1 MSPIQ
6 AQPVAAVAP
15 QGGKAVV
22 VSPAPQVQAAAL
34 VPANSG
40 AATPAVAPAP
50 SVDPAELQKKLE
62 EAVARLNEQME
73 ANGRKLGFSVDDR
86 LNKQIVRVMNK
97 ETGEVV
103 RQIPNEVVIRVA
115 NSIEDLKGVLFDAEF

>member
-1 MSPIQ
+1 MSPMQ
-6 AQPVAAVAP
+6 VQPTTLTAPSAGAKVVAP
-15 QGGKAVV
+15 
-22 VSPAPQVQAAAL
+22 
-34 VPANSG
+34 
-40 AATPAVAPAP
+40 ATPAASPVTAPEEVKAASPVAKI
-50 SVDPAELQKKLE
+50 DPAEMEKKLE
-62 EAVARLNEQME
+62 QAVARLNEQMQ

-86 LNKQIVRVMNK
+86 LDKQIVRVMNK

>member
-1 MSPIQ
+1 MSPVS
-6 AQPVAAVAP
+6 AQLLTTSAPSPGAAAVAP
-15 QGGKAVV
+15 
-22 VSPAPQVQAAAL
+22 S
-34 VPANSG
+34 
-40 AATPAVAPAP
+40 AATPSPSATTPQEVKVTSPVAKIDA
-50 SVDPAELQKKLE
+50 AEMQKKVE

>member
-1 MSPIQ
+1 MSPIS
-6 AQPVAAVAP
+6 AQPVATTAPSPGARVVAP
-15 QGGKAVV
+15 SATAPVPPATTPQEVKA
-22 VSPAPQVQAAAL
+22 APL
-34 VPANSG
+34 VAKI
-40 AATPAVAPAP
+40 
-50 SVDPAELQKKLE
+50 DPAEMEKKLE
-62 EAVARLNEQME
+62 EVVARLNEQME

-86 LNKQIVRVMNK
+86 LNKQIVRVVNK

>member
-1 MSPIQ
+1 MSPVS
-6 AQPVAAVAP
+6 AQLLTTSAP
-15 QGGKAVV
+15 
-22 VSPAPQVQAAAL
+22 SPGAAAAA
-34 VPANSG
+34 PS
-40 AATPAVAPAP
+40 AATPSPSATTPQEVKVTSPVAKIDAG
-50 SVDPAELQKKLE
+50 EMQKKVE

-86 LNKQIVRVMNK
+86 LNKQIVRVVNK

>member
-6 AQPVAAVAP
+6 AQPVATAAP
-15 QGGKAVV
+15 QGDNAALAP
-22 VSPAPQVQAAAL
+22 PASQAQAAAP
-34 VPANSG
+34 VYANSG
-40 AATPAVAPAP
+40 VATSAVAPAP
-50 SVDPAELQKKLE
+50 RVDPAELQKKLE

>member
-6 AQPVAAVAP
+6 AQPVATAAP
-15 QGGKAVV
+15 QGDNAALAP
-22 VSPAPQVQAAAL
+22 PASQAQAAAP
-34 VPANSG
+34 VSANSG

-50 SVDPAELQKKLE
+50 RVDPAELQKKLE

>member
-1 MSPIQ
+1 MSPISNS
-6 AQPVAAVAP
+6 PVSVSAPKAGAAVPAPAASPATPSATAP
-15 QGGKAVV
+15 QEVKA
-22 VSPAPQVQAAAL
+22 P
-34 VPANSG
+34 
-40 AATPAVAPAP
+40 P
-50 SVDPAELQKKLE
+50 SVAKIDPAEMEKKLE
-62 EAVARLNEQME
+62 EAVARLNEQMQ

-115 NSIEDLKGVLFDAEF
+115 NSIEDLKGVLFDGEF

>member
-1 MSPIQ
+1 MSPM
-6 AQPVAAVAP
+6 
-15 QGGKAVV
+15 
-22 VSPAPQVQAAAL
+22 QVQPTTSTA
-34 VPANSG
+34 PSSG
-40 AATPAVAPAP
+40 ARAVAPATP
-50 SVDPAELQKKLE
+50 TASPVTASDEVKAAAPAATIDPTEMERKLE
-62 EAVARLNEQME
+62 EAVARLNEQMQ
-73 ANGRKLGFSVDDR
+73 ANGRKLGFSIDDR

>member
-1 MSPIQ
+1 MSPTLVQ
-6 AQPVAAVAP
+6 SVATTAPSSGAKVVAPSATAPVSSATTPQEVKAAPPVARID
-15 QGGKAVV
+15 
-22 VSPAPQVQAAAL
+22 
-34 VPANSG
+34 
-40 AATPAVAPAP
+40 P
-50 SVDPAELQKKLE
+50 SEMEKKLE

>member
-1 MSPIQ
+1 MSPIS
-6 AQPVAAVAP
+6 AQPVATTAPSPGARVVAP
-15 QGGKAVV
+15 SATAPVPPATTPQEVKA
-22 VSPAPQVQAAAL
+22 APL
-34 VPANSG
+34 VAKI
-40 AATPAVAPAP
+40 
-50 SVDPAELQKKLE
+50 DPAEMEKKLE

-86 LNKQIVRVMNK
+86 LNKQIVRVVNK

>member
-1 MSPIQ
+1 MSPIS
-6 AQPVAAVAP
+6 AQPVVSSAPSSGPEAIAPAATPSVIAATTPREINAPAAVA
-15 QGGKAVV
+15 K
-22 VSPAPQVQAAAL
+22 
-34 VPANSG
+34 
-40 AATPAVAPAP
+40 
-50 SVDPAELQKKLE
+50 VDPAEMEKKLE
-62 EAVARLNEQME
+62 QAVARLNEQMQ

-115 NSIEDLKGVLFDAEF
+115 NSIEDLKGVLFDGEF

>member
-1 MSPIQ
+1 MSPMQ
-6 AQPVAAVAP
+6 VQPVTSSAPSSGAAAVAP
-15 QGGKAVV
+15 LATTAGPSATT
-22 VSPAPQVQAAAL
+22 PQEVQA
-34 VPANSG
+34 P
-40 AATPAVAPAP
+40 PPVAKI
-50 SVDPAELQKKLE
+50 DPAEMQKKLE

>member
-1 MSPIQ
+1 MSPIS
-6 AQPVAAVAP
+6 AQPVATTAPSPGVKVVAP
-15 QGGKAVV
+15 SATAPVPPATTPQEVKA
-22 VSPAPQVQAAAL
+22 APL
-34 VPANSG
+34 VAKI
-40 AATPAVAPAP
+40 
-50 SVDPAELQKKLE
+50 DPAEMEKKLE

-86 LNKQIVRVMNK
+86 LNKQIVRVVNK

>member
-6 AQPVAAVAP
+6 AQPVVAAAP
-15 QGGKAVV
+15 QGGSAALAP
-22 VSPAPQVQAAAL
+22 PASQAQAAAP
-34 VPANSG
+34 VSANSG

>member
-1 MSPIQ
+1 MSPIS
-6 AQPVAAVAP
+6 AQPIVSSAQSSGPEAIAPAATTSVIAAATPREIKAPAAVA
-15 QGGKAVV
+15 K
-22 VSPAPQVQAAAL
+22 
-34 VPANSG
+34 
-40 AATPAVAPAP
+40 
-50 SVDPAELQKKLE
+50 VDPAEMEKKLDQ
-62 EAVARLNEQME
+62 AVARLNEQMQ

-115 NSIEDLKGVLFDAEF
+115 NSIEDLKGVLFDGEF

>member
-1 MSPIQ
+1 MSPVSIQ
-6 AQPVAAVAP
+6 LSTTSAPSSGAKAVTPVANGPSSAVTTP
-15 QGGKAVV
+15 QE
-22 VSPAPQVQAAAL
+22 VQA
-34 VPANSG
+34 P
-40 AATPAVAPAP
+40 PPVARI
-50 SVDPAELQKKLE
+50 DPAEMEKKLE

-86 LNKQIVRVMNK
+86 LNKQIVRVVNK

>member
-6 AQPVAAVAP
+6 AQPVVAAAP
-15 QGGKAVV
+15 QGGSATIAA
-22 VSPAPQVQAAAL
+22 PASQAQAAAP
-34 VPANSG
+34 VSANSG

>member
-1 MSPIQ
+1 MSPMS
-6 AQPVAAVAP
+6 AQPVASTAPSSGAKVVAS
-15 QGGKAVV
+15 AAT
-22 VSPAPQVQAAAL
+22 AP
-34 VPANSG
+34 VPS
-40 AATPAVAPAP
+40 AATPQEVQAPPPVAKI
-50 SVDPAELQKKLE
+50 DPAEMQKKLE

-73 ANGRKLGFSVDDR
+73 ANGRKLGFSLDDR

>member
-1 MSPIQ
+1 MSPMS
-6 AQPVAAVAP
+6 AQPVAPTAP
-15 QGGKAVV
+15 
-22 VSPAPQVQAAAL
+22 S
-34 VPANSG
+34 SG
-40 AATPAVAPAP
+40 AKAVAPAATAP
-50 SVDPAELQKKLE
+50 ISSATTPQEVKAAPPVAKIDPAEMEKKLE

>member
-1 MSPIQ
+1 MSPVS
-6 AQPVAAVAP
+6 AQLLTTSAPSPGAAAVAP
-15 QGGKAVV
+15 
-22 VSPAPQVQAAAL
+22 S
-34 VPANSG
+34 
-40 AATPAVAPAP
+40 AATPSPSATTSQEVKVTSPVAKIDA
-50 SVDPAELQKKLE
+50 AEMQKKVE

-86 LNKQIVRVMNK
+86 LNKQIVRVVNK

>member
-1 MSPIQ
+1 MSPVS
-6 AQPVAAVAP
+6 AQLLTTSAPSPGAAAVAP
-15 QGGKAVV
+15 
-22 VSPAPQVQAAAL
+22 S
-34 VPANSG
+34 
-40 AATPAVAPAP
+40 AATPSPSATTPQEVKVTSPVAKIDA
-50 SVDPAELQKKLE
+50 AEMQKKVE

-86 LNKQIVRVMNK
+86 LNKQIVRVVNK

>member
-1 MSPIQ
+1 MSPMQ
-6 AQPVAAVAP
+6 VQPTTSTAPSAGAQAVAP
-15 QGGKAVV
+15 
-22 VSPAPQVQAAAL
+22 
-34 VPANSG
+34 
-40 AATPAVAPAP
+40 ATPAVSPVTAPKEVKAASP
-50 SVDPAELQKKLE
+50 AVKVDPAELEKKLE
-62 EAVARLNEQME
+62 QAVARLNEQMQ

-115 NSIEDLKGVLFDAEF
+115 NSIEDLKGVLFDGEF

>member
-15 QGGKAVV
+15 QGGKAAV
-22 VSPAPQVQAAAL
+22 VSPAPQAQAAAP

-40 AATPAVAPAP
+40 ASTPAVAPAA

>member
-1 MSPIQ
+1 MSPVS
-6 AQPVAAVAP
+6 AQLSTTSAPSPGAVAVAP
-15 QGGKAVV
+15 
-22 VSPAPQVQAAAL
+22 S
-34 VPANSG
+34 
-40 AATPAVAPAP
+40 AATPSP
-50 SVDPAELQKKLE
+50 SATPPQEVKAASSAAKIDAAEMQKKVE

-86 LNKQIVRVMNK
+86 LNKQIVRVVNK

>member
-1 MSPIQ
+1 MSPIANSPVSALAPKAGVAVSAPAASPATPSAMAPQ
-6 AQPVAAVAP
+6 EVKAPPPVA
-15 QGGKAVV
+15 
-22 VSPAPQVQAAAL
+22 
-34 VPANSG
+34 
-40 AATPAVAPAP
+40 TI
-50 SVDPAELQKKLE
+50 DPAEMEKKLE
-62 EAVARLNEQME
+62 EAVARLNEQMQ

-115 NSIEDLKGVLFDAEF
+115 NSIEDLKGVLFDGEF

>member
-6 AQPVAAVAP
+6 AQPVATAAP
-15 QGGKAVV
+15 QGGNAALAP
-22 VSPAPQVQAAAL
+22 PASQAQAAAP
-34 VPANSG
+34 VSANAG

-50 SVDPAELQKKLE
+50 RVDPAELQKKLE
-62 EAVARLNEQME
+62 EAVARLNEQMQ